1 MKTKTKQ
8 TVKNLRPTELNVHL
22 KYVCPSCSIE
32 HWLSLEEAKTK
43 GYLIVCDCDSVLKV
57 KLVDS
62 LKVKF
67 YKKENGTKI
76 AKSEKVEETSKI
88 DVDLLSKCCTILVG
102 YGYDKSEIEKLITK
116 TYQSNP
122 TTDIKTL
129 VKNTLM
135 NIGDING

>member
-1 MKTKTKQ
+1 METKQ
-8 TVKNLRPTELNVHL
+8 TIKHLRPTELNVHL
-22 KYVCPSCSIE
+22 KYTCPTCSIE

-43 GYLIVCDCDSVLKV
+43 GYLIVCDCNSILKV

-67 YKKENGTKI
+67 YKKEKSTKI
-76 AKSEKVEETSKI
+76 VESEKVVETEKI
-88 DVDLLSKCCTILVG
+88 SVDLLSKCCTILSS
-102 YGYDKSEIEKLITK
+102 YGYEKSEVEHLIIK
-116 TYQSNP
+116 TYENSP

-135 NIGDING
+135 KIGDIHG

>member
-1 MKTKTKQ
+1 MKTKQ
-8 TVKNLRPTELNVHL
+8 IVRNLRPTELNVHL
-22 KYVCPSCSIE
+22 KYVCPACSIE

-43 GYLIVCDCDSVLKV
+43 GYLIVCDCNAILRV
-57 KLVDS
+57 KLIDL

-67 YKKENGTKI
+67 YRKQKSTKTVE
-76 AKSEKVEETSKI
+76 SEKIVETSKI

-102 YGYDKSEIEKLITK
+102 YGYDKSEIEKLIIK

>member
-1 MKTKTKQ
+1 MKTKQ
-8 TVKNLRPTELNVHL
+8 IVRNLRPTELNVHL
-22 KYVCPSCSIE
+22 KYVCPACSVE

-67 YKKENGTKI
+67 YKKETGTKI

>member
-1 MKTKTKQ
+1 MKTKQ
-8 TVKNLRPTELNVHL
+8 IVKNLRPTELNTHL
-22 KYVCPSCSIE
+22 KYVCPTCSIE
-32 HWLSLEEAKTK
+32 HWLSLEETKTK

-57 KLVDS
+57 KLVDC
-62 LKVKF
+62 LRIKF
-67 YKKENGTKI
+67 YKKQNSTKI
-76 AKSEKVEETSKI
+76 VKSEKAVETSMI

-116 TYQSNP
+116 TYQNNP

-129 VKNTLM
+129 VKNTLI